1 MSIELRRVE
10 RTVQIVVAK
19 PLAWALYACGMV
31 AIGLA
36 RASLRG
42 VRSLLRT
49 EPPAA
54 NGAEPKEGAWQRQS

>member
-1 MSIELRRVE
+1 MSIELQRVE

-31 AIGLA
+31 VAGLV
-36 RASLRG
+36 RASFRG

-54 NGAEPKEGAWQRQS
+54 NRDERKERAWQRPS